1 WRAELAGW
9 LGEDRVLAFPERE
22 TMPFE
27 ASAPSGTAVHQ
38 RLLTLWRLA
47 TAQAPVAVVTS
58 LRALLEHTIP
68 PAELA
73 RRGRTL
79 RAGEQLSWAET
90 AAWLFD
96 LGFEPVTVVNEPC
109 AFSRVG
115 GYIDIF
121 TACGATPGSV
131 EV

>member
-1 WRAELAGW
+1 
-9 LGEDRVLAFPERE
+9 
-22 TMPFE
+22 FE

-47 TAQAPVAVVTS
+47 TAQSPVAVVTS

-96 LGFEPVTVVNEPC
+96 LGYEPVTEVNEPGK
-109 AFSRVG
+109 FSRG
-115 GYIDIF
+115 GGVIYIYSVS
-121 TACGATPGSV
+121 AGQHAPV
-131 EV
+131 EVYRE